1 LNLRNF
7 QYVLT
12 VFSNGFL
19 CLLQKEILVIST
31 KQFFRVFSF
40 GIKLNLRFQD
50 FVSDEEGPPPMAP
63 PPLPPDYS
71 GGKVENSATMGWIN
85 PAPDTASQ
93 QMVSPSVHQASDDWG
108 GWGGG
113 AGGSS
118 TPAVKAAENGADPWD
133 SQAGS
138 SDASASKITGQNAA
152 STNQVIGIFRQ
163 N

>member
-1 LNLRNF
+1 MCSKQIKF
-7 QYVLT
+7 Q
-12 VFSNGFL
+12 
-19 CLLQKEILVIST
+19 
-31 KQFFRVFSF
+31 
-40 GIKLNLRFQD
+40 FQD

-71 GGKVENSATMGWIN
+71 GGKVDNSATMGWIN

-93 QMVSPSVHQASDDWG
+93 PIVSPSVHPASDDWG

-113 AGGSS
+113 GSGGGS

-138 SDASASKITGQNAA
+138 SDASASKVTGQNAA
-152 STNQVIGIFRQ
+152 STNQVIGTKQ
-163 N
+163 K